1 MHAFMASSPPLPLY
15 ILPYPPSRPSRWSVV
30 AVAVTAPL
38 TSPTLTS
45 PFLPT
50 PPPPL
55 SSPSPPLPCQALP
68 GGAERL
74 KLFPAD
80 LLEVGSFDA
89 AFAGCDYVVHCASP
103 YT

>member
-1 MHAFMASSPPLPLY
+1 MERSGCSCYRPPN
-15 ILPYPPSRPSRWSVV
+15 LPYPHLS
-30 AVAVTAPL
+30 
-38 TSPTLTS
+38 
-45 PFLPT
+45 LP
-50 PPPPL
+50 PNSSPPL
-55 SSPSPPLPCQALP
+55 SSPSPLLPAQALP

-89 AFAGCDYVVHCASP
+89 AIAGCDYVVHCASP